1 VIIFI
6 AAPSGTRR
14 LWHAKK
20 RARAIAFVF
29 VAVQLLVV
37 LFGVL
42 GLEGI
47 NILRSYAAGEAHWS
61 KGQKE
66 AVFAL
71 HRYARSRDPADYA
84 QFEHGMLA
92 IEGDRVARE
101 TLEHVKGFGTRD
113 ERARAAQ
120 GFVLAGND
128 VEDAEGLVWGFLLFH
143 RWPTFKAAVSEWAQG
158 DTWAAQL
165 RATGRRMHAAA
176 AHGATPEQL
185 KADLAQVKA
194 LDAHL
199 SRNAAVYAKHMAE
212 ASRIAKEL
220 MMALFVFFSGLACA
234 IGVLLIRR
242 ITSAGGRAEARAI
255 ESEERVRDFA
265 ELASDWFCE
274 LDKDLRVKLIASRL
288 TGDVGRDRVIGEEWI
303 EAGRA
308 EGFRPLI
315 EGEHAQALA
324 ARQAFRGHRFSQTLP
339 DGRELHWSVSGKP
352 LFAPDGTF
360 AGFRVTGTEIGDM
373 VRAQEEL
380 VRARDE
386 AMRAN
391 KAKSAFLAN
400 MSHELRTPLN
410 AILGFSTFIEHQALG
425 EIANKRYIEYA
436 GDIRESGEHLL
447 EIINDL
453 LEHSRI
459 EAGKIELR
467 EERFDIG
474 LACEQARMFCE
485 PRAEKAGIRLRTLI
499 APDLPPIYG
508 DELRLRQVLVN
519 LVSNA
524 VKFTPNGSVDIVAR
538 VDGAGALRLDVRD
551 TGIGMDAA
559 GIEQALKPFGQVDNG
574 LSRKFEGTGLG
585 LPLAKSLVELHGG
598 TLSIVS
604 EQGVGTVVSVVL
616 PAWRVGGNANVQAA
630 E

>member
-1 VIIFI
+1 M
-6 AAPSGTRR
+6 
-14 LWHAKK
+14 
-20 RARAIAFVF
+20 RARSIALVF

-37 LFGVL
+37 LFGAL

-47 NILRSYAAGEAHWS
+47 NILRSYAAGESHWS
-61 KGQKE
+61 KGQKA

-71 HRYARSRDPADYA
+71 HRFARSHDAKDYA
-84 QFEHGMLA
+84 QFERGLLA
-92 IEGDRVARE
+92 IDGDRIARE
-101 TLEHVKGFGTRD
+101 TLQHASLFGTHA
-113 ERARAAQ
+113 ERARAAA
-120 GFVLAGND
+120 GFILSGND
-128 VEDAEGLVWGFLLFH
+128 AEDADGLVWGFLLFH
-143 RWPTFKAAVSEWAQG
+143 RWPTFEAAVGAWAQG
-158 DTWAAQL
+158 DKWAEDL
-165 RATGRRMHAAA
+165 RSVGRQMRAAGPNA
-176 AHGATPEQL
+176 DMTPY
-185 KADLAQVKA
+185 LARVNL

-199 SRNAAVYAKHMAE
+199 SRNATTYASHMSE
-212 ASRIAKEL
+212 ASRIAKRL
-220 MMALFVFFSGLACA
+220 TLGLFFVLSGLACN
-234 IGVLLIRR
+234 IGVLFVRR
-242 ITSAGGRAEARAI
+242 IAAAGAIAETRAV

-274 LDKDLRVKLIASRL
+274 LDKDLRVKLIATRL
-288 TGDVGRDRVIGEEWI
+288 TGDAERERVIGREWI

-308 EGFRPLI
+308 EGFRPLT
-315 EGEHAQALA
+315 EGQHQQALA
-324 ARQAFRGHRFSQTLP
+324 AREPFRGHRFSQTLP

-352 LFAPDGTF
+352 LFAGDGTF
-360 AGFRVTGTEIGDM
+360 TGYRVTGIEIGDM

-410 AILGFSTFIEHQALG
+410 AILGFSTFIEHQAMG
-425 EIANKRYIEYA
+425 EIANKRYVEYA

-447 EIINDL
+447 AIINDL

-467 EERFDIG
+467 EERFDIAA
-474 LACEQARMFCE
+474 ACEQARLFCQ
-485 PRAEKAGIRLRTLI
+485 PRADKLGVALRTRI
-499 APDLPPIYG
+499 APGMPLVYG
-508 DELRLRQVLVN
+508 DELRIRQVLSN

-524 VKFTPNGSVDIVAR
+524 VKFTPNGTVDMVAR

-559 GIEQALKPFGQVDNG
+559 GVEQALKPFGQVDNG

-585 LPLAKSLVELHGG
+585 LPLAKSLIELHGG
-598 TLSIVS
+598 TLNILS
-604 EQGVGTVVSVVL
+604 EQGSGTVVSVVL
-616 PAWRVGGNANVQAA
+616 PAWRVSGNPNVQAA

>member
-1 VIIFI
+1 VDISVITPQELKRI
-6 AAPSGTRR
+6 SR
-14 LWHAKK
+14 AKK
-20 RARAIAFVF
+20 RARAIALVF
-29 VAVQLLVV
+29 VTVQALVV
-37 LFGVL
+37 LFGAL

-47 NILRSYAAGEAHWS
+47 DILRSYAAGESHWS
-61 KGQKE
+61 KGQKA

-71 HRYARSRDPADYA
+71 HRFARTRDAADYA
-84 QFEHGMLA
+84 QFERGLLA
-92 IEGDRVARE
+92 IDGDRIARE
-101 TLEHVKGFGTRD
+101 TLQAAHFLGTRA
-113 ERARAAQ
+113 ERERAAQ
-120 GFVLAGND
+120 GFILSGND
-128 VEDAEGLVWGFLLFH
+128 AEDADGLVWGFLLFH
-143 RWPTFKAAVSEWAQG
+143 RWPTFDAAVREWAEG
-158 DTWAAQL
+158 DGWGEELRSVGRQMRAAK
-165 RATGRRMHAAA
+165 
-176 AHGATPEQL
+176 PN
-185 KADLAQVKA
+185 ADMKPYLARVNA

-199 SRNAAVYAKHMAE
+199 SLNANAYARHMAE
-212 ASRIAKEL
+212 ASRFAERLTLTLFIAL
-220 MMALFVFFSGLACA
+220 SSLACA
-234 IGVLLIRR
+234 AGVLLVRR
-242 ITSAGGRAEARAI
+242 IAAAGGRAEARAI

-274 LDKDLRVKLIASRL
+274 LDRNLRVKFVATRL
-288 TGDVGRDRVIGEEWI
+288 SADAGRERVIGQDWI

-315 EGEHAQALA
+315 EGQHQQALQA
-324 ARQAFRGHRFSQTLP
+324 HEAFRGHRFSQTQQ

-352 LFAPDGTF
+352 LFARDGAF
-360 AGFRVTGTEIGDM
+360 AGFRVTGIEVGDM

-386 AMRAN
+386 AMHAN

-410 AILGFSTFIEHQALG
+410 AILGFSTFIEHEALG
-425 EIANKRYIEYA
+425 EIANKRYVEYA

-467 EERFDIG
+467 EGGFDITS
-474 LACEQARMFCE
+474 ACEQARLLCQ
-485 PRAEKAGIRLRTLI
+485 PRAGKLGVTLRTRI
-499 APDLPPIYG
+499 APDLPLVYG
-508 DELRLRQVLVN
+508 DELRLRQVLIN

-524 VKFTPNGSVDIVAR
+524 VKFTPNGTVDIVAR
-538 VDGAGALRLDVRD
+538 LDGAGALRLDVRD

-616 PAWRVGGNANVQAA
+616 PAWRVGGKPSVQAA